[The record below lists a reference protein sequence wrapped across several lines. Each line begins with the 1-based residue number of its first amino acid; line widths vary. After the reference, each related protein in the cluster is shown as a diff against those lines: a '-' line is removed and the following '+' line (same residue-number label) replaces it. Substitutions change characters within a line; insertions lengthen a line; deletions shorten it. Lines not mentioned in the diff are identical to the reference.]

1 MPPLK
6 LRGGKGELIAIH
18 RFTIGEMMVKLNIDG
33 RMIEVAEGTT
43 ILNAS
48 RMLNIEIPT
57 LCNHPKLTPFGGCRL
72 CLVEVKGVPRPLT
85 SCTTPVSEGMEVT
98 TSTPALEDLR
108 KTVLELIL
116 SDHPNDC
123 MICEKAGDC
132 TLQELAYFYGISP
145 YNPPLLK
152 GDKGGFLGERR
163 IYEKRDGN
171 PFIERNMEKCI
182 LCGRCV
188 KVCDEI
194 QGVGAIDFAYRGFKS
209 KICPPFERD
218 MDCEFCG
225 QCVAVCPTGALT
237 GKMWQ
242 LRGRQ
247 KDIKEVD
254 TTCAYCGT
262 GCNITLHVRK
272 NEVVRVTAKEDK
284 WNEGWLCVKGR
295 FGYTFI
301 NSPDRL
307 KKPLIRIAPKHIA
320 DFGFRISDLNSEV
333 RNQQSA
339 IFKEVSWDE
348 ALDYISAKLKEIKEK
363 HGPDS
368 IAGLSSARCTTEE
381 NYLFQKFMRA
391 AVGTN
396 NVDHCARL

>member
-1 MPPLK
+1 MNGFLQFTDSPDADSPL
-6 LRGGKGELIAIH
+6 GD
-18 RFTIGEMMVKLNIDG
+18 MMVKLTIDNKI
-33 RMIEVAEGTT
+33 IEVSEDTT
-43 ILNAS
+43 VLDAAK
-48 RMLNIEIPT
+48 MLNIEIPT
-57 LCNHPKLTPFGGCRL
+57 LCHHPKLTPFGGCRL
-72 CLVEVKGVPRPLT
+72 CIVEVKGAPRPLT

-123 MICEKAGDC
+123 MVCEKAGDC
-132 TLQELAYFYGISP
+132 TLQELAYFYGIRE
-145 YNPPLLK
+145 NRF
-152 GDKGGFLGERR
+152 GGERR

-171 PFIERNMEKCI
+171 LFIERDMGKCI

-209 KICPPFERD
+209 KVCPTFEKD
-218 MDCEFCG
+218 LDCEFCG

-247 KDIKEVD
+247 KDIREVD
-254 TTCAYCGT
+254 TICSYCGT
-262 GCNITLHVRK
+262 GCNLTLHVRQ
-272 NEVVRVTAKEDK
+272 NEVIRVTSKEDK

-295 FGYTFI
+295 FGYSFI

-307 KKPLIRIAPKHIA
+307 KKPLIRITPRDKS
-320 DFGFRISDLNSEV
+320 GVGSQESGVSKLQTPNSKLFRE
-333 RNQQSA
+333 A
-339 IFKEVSWDE
+339 TWDE
-348 ALDYISAKLKEIKEK
+348 ALDYIAAKLKEIKERS
-363 HGPDS
+363 GADS

-381 NYLFQKFMRA
+381 NYLFQKFIRA